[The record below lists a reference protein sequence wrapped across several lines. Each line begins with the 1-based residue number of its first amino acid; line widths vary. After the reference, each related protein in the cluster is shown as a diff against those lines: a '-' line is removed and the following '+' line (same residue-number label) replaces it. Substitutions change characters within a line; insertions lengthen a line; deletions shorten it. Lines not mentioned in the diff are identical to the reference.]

1 VNAGAGASAGS
12 WGSRG
17 IAWLCPVVPAR
28 RLAVVRIAVG
38 VFAWFWLVG
47 ISIDLLARASFD
59 PARFRPVGLAA
70 WTGSVAPAVVATVLV
85 ATLVLGAAW
94 VLGLRYRVLA
104 PGFALGL
111 AWLLSYRNSWGHLSH
126 GEHLLVLHVAIL
138 SLAPAADALRVR
150 GRDRDRRGERP
161 PDDARYGWPL
171 RLLVLVTLSTYAIAG
186 LAKLRGGGWAWLSG
200 DTVRLHVANEALR
213 VGLVGGTVSPLAEWL
228 VPYGW
233 IFAIAAW
240 GTVALEVGSPV
251 ALVGGRMRTAWI
263 CGTWAMHVGIAAVM
277 GIVFTYP
284 VSGVAFV
291 GFVAAERGW
300 ERLER
305 WRHRI
310 SSARRDAPRHQRQFD

>member
-1 VNAGAGASAGS
+1 MSAGAGAWA
-12 WGSRG
+12 SRG

-38 VFAWFWLVG
+38 VFAWLWLVG
-47 ISIDLLARASFD
+47 ISFDLLARASFD
-59 PARFRPVGLAA
+59 PARFRAVGLAA
-70 WTGSVAPAVVATVLV
+70 WTGSVAPAVVGAVLV
-85 ATLVLGAAW
+85 ATLVLGVAW

-104 PGFALGL
+104 PPFALGL

-126 GEHLLVLHVAIL
+126 GEHLLVLHVVIL

-150 GRDRDRRGERP
+150 DRGVESPGDH
-161 PDDARYGWPL
+161 ARYGWPL
-171 RLLVLVTLSTYAIAG
+171 RLLMLVTISTYAIAG

-233 IFAIAAW
+233 LFAIAAW
-240 GTVALEVGSPV
+240 GTVALEVGAPL
-251 ALVGGRMRTAWI
+251 ALLEGRLGGRVRTAWI

-300 ERLER
+300 EWVER
-305 WRHRI
+305 WW
-310 SSARRDAPRHQRQFD
+310 RRYPWSFA

>member
-1 VNAGAGASAGS
+1 MSASERRASEGV
-12 WGSRG
+12 WASRV

-28 RLAVVRIAVG
+28 RLAAVRIAVG
-38 VFAWFWLVG
+38 VFACLWLAG
-47 ISIDLLARASFD
+47 ISIDLLARAGFD
-59 PARFRPVGLAA
+59 PARFRPVGLAV
-70 WTGSVAPAVVATVLV
+70 WTGRVAPEVVGAGLV
-85 ATLVLGAAW
+85 ATIALGVAW

-138 SLAPAADALRVR
+138 SLAPAADALRF
-150 GRDRDRRGERP
+150 RDRRAEPAG
-161 PDDARYGWPL
+161 DDARYGWPL
-171 RLLVLVTLSTYAIAG
+171 RLLVLVTISTYAIAG

-213 VGLVGGTVSPLAEWL
+213 VGLVGGTVSPLATWL
-228 VPYGW
+228 VPHGW

-240 GTVALEVGSPV
+240 GTVALEVGAPL
-251 ALVGGRMRTAWI
+251 ALVGGRVRTAWI
-263 CGTWAMHVGIAAVM
+263 CGTWAMHVGIAMVM

-300 ERLER
+300 EAGER
-305 WRHRI
+305 WWRRR
-310 SSARRDAPRHQRQFD
+310 SNARR